1 MATASRLSQ
10 RSGFGSSPWIRAVD
24 APQAVEAMESIPKK
38 WSLTKDGFDRLL
50 AALDPDRDV
59 AAVYYERLRAKLINY
74 FDWRDCPAPE
84 DHADEA
90 INRVIRKL
98 SDGEDFRDIGIY
110 VLGIARMMLLE
121 IARTREKERMAFE
134 RPAFEHPT
142 IPEPIDDE
150 IPETSQRV
158 SCLEKCLA
166 ALPERSRNMIV
177 EYYQGD
183 GPKKIK
189 RRKELAERLGLEL
202 NALRIRTCRLRN
214 KLEQCMGQCISRQEQ

>member
-1 MATASRLSQ
+1 MATVSRLSQ
-10 RSGFGSSPWIRAVD
+10 RSGFHSSPAIRPGD
-24 APQAVEAMESIPKK
+24 PPQQVESMESIPKK

-50 AALDPDRDV
+50 ATLDPDRDV
-59 AAVYYERLRAKLINY
+59 AAIQYEKLRAKLISY

-98 SDGEDFRDIGIY
+98 SDGEDFRDIGTY

-134 RPAFEHPT
+134 RPTAS
-142 IPEPIDDE
+142 EPIDDE
-150 IPETSQRV
+150 SPETGQRV
-158 SCLEKCLA
+158 SCLEKCLT
-166 ALPERSRNMIV
+166 ALPDRSRQMIV

-183 GPKKIK
+183 GPTKIK
-189 RRKELAERLGLEL
+189 RRRELAERFGLEL
-202 NALRIRTCRLRN
+202 NALRIRTCRLRV
-214 KLEQCMGQCISRQEQ
+214 KLEQCMGRCLSRQEQ

>member
-1 MATASRLSQ
+1 
-10 RSGFGSSPWIRAVD
+10 
-24 APQAVEAMESIPKK
+24 MESVPKK

-50 AALDPDRDV
+50 AYLDPDREV
-59 AAVYYERLRAKLINY
+59 AALQYERLRGKLINY
-74 FDWRDCPAPE
+74 FDWRDSPAPE

-98 SDGEDFRDIGIY
+98 EDGEEFRDIGTY

-121 IARTREKERMAFE
+121 IARTLEKERMAFE
-134 RPAFEHPT
+134 RPV

-150 IPETSQRV
+150 SRETDRRV

-166 ALPERSRNMIV
+166 RLPERGRRMIV

-183 GPKKIK
+183 GPTKIK
-189 RRKELAERLGLEL
+189 SRKELAKRLGLEL
-202 NALRIRTCRLRN
+202 NALRIRTCRLRV
-214 KLEQCMGQCISRQEQ
+214 KLEQCMGRCMSEQEEQ

>member
-10 RSGFGSSPWIRAVD
+10 RSGFGSTPWIRAVD
-24 APQAVEAMESIPKK
+24 APQAVEAMESVPKK

-50 AALDPDRDV
+50 ASLDPDRDV
-59 AAVYYERLRAKLINY
+59 AALHYERLRVKLINY
-74 FDWRDCPAPE
+74 FDWRDCPSPE

-98 SDGEDFRDIGIY
+98 SEGEDFRDIGTY

-121 IARTREKERMAFE
+121 IARGREKERLAFE
-134 RPAFEHPT
+134 RPVM
-142 IPEPIDDE
+142 PEPIEDVS
-150 IPETSQRV
+150 PETDQRV

-166 ALPERSRNMIV
+166 ALPDRSRRMIV

-183 GPKKIK
+183 GPTKIK
-189 RRKELAERLGLEL
+189 RRKELAKQFGLEL
-202 NALRIRTCRLRN
+202 NALRIRTCRLRV
-214 KLEQCMGQCISRQEQ
+214 KLEQCMGRCISEQEQ

>member
-10 RSGFGSSPWIRAVD
+10 RSEFGSSPWIRAVD
-24 APQAVEAMESIPKK
+24 TPQAVESMESIPKK

-50 AALDPDRDV
+50 ASLDPDREV
-59 AAVYYERLRAKLINY
+59 AAVHYERLRAKLINY

-98 SDGEDFRDIGIY
+98 SDGEDFRDIGTY

-121 IARTREKERMAFE
+121 IARTREKERLAL
-134 RPAFEHPT
+134 EHPA
-142 IPEPIDDE
+142 IPDSIDDE
-150 IPETSQRV
+150 IPETNQRV

-177 EYYQGD
+177 EYYQGE

-214 KLEQCMGQCISRQEQ
+214 KLEECMGRCMSRQEQ

>member
-10 RSGFGSSPWIRAVD
+10 RSEFGSSPWIRAVD
-24 APQAVEAMESIPKK
+24 TPQAVESMESIPKK

-50 AALDPDRDV
+50 ASLDPDREV
-59 AAVYYERLRAKLINY
+59 AAVHYERLRAKLINY

-98 SDGEDFRDIGIY
+98 SDGEDFRDIGTY

-121 IARTREKERMAFE
+121 IARTREKERLAL
-134 RPAFEHPT
+134 EHPA
-142 IPEPIDDE
+142 IPDSIDDE
-150 IPETSQRV
+150 IPETKQRV

-177 EYYQGD
+177 EYYQGE

-214 KLEQCMGQCISRQEQ
+214 KLEECMGRCMSRQEQ